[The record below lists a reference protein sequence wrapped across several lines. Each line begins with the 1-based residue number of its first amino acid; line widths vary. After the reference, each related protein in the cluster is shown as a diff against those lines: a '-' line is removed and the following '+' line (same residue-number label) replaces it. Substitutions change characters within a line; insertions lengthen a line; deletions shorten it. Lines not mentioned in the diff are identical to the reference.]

1 MTHGLAMNSSAESR
15 TSVHIVSANR
25 LFADAVANLLG
36 RDERLRVA
44 VGVPGADGAEADVL
58 LVDATVDAAGALDR
72 LRGLLP
78 PAPPAPAGAPAA
90 SAAPAGP
97 GVPGPPTAAE
107 ARRCTAI
114 VLGLASEDEQL
125 VAFIEAG
132 ARGYVLQGAAPED
145 LPAAI
150 HAARRGACNCS
161 PRLAG
166 LVAARILEL
175 ERSLPAPAAR
185 RPCEPLT
192 RREREVIAWMATGR
206 SNKEIGSRLGISV
219 QTVKNHV
226 HSLLAKLGAGR
237 RREALRIAYESG
249 LLGEWGDE
257 TLLAAVSPASP
268 VPRAT
273 LAAPPAEVSPE
284 PN

>member
-1 MTHGLAMNSSAESR
+1 MTHGFAMSTSAESR

-25 LFADAVANLLG
+25 LFADAVADLLG

-44 VGVPGADGAEADVL
+44 VVPAPPGVGGAPDGDLAEAEVL
-58 LVDATVDAAGALDR
+58 LVDAAVDAAGALAG
-72 LRGLLP
+72 LRGL
-78 PAPPAPAGAPAA
+78 ARPAA
-90 SAAPAGP
+90 
-97 GVPGPPTAAE
+97 AAE
-107 ARRCTAI
+107 AGRRTAI
-114 VLGLASEDEQL
+114 VLGLADEDERL

-132 ARGYVLQGAAPED
+132 VRGYVLQGAAPED

-175 ERSLPAPAAR
+175 ERSLPEPAAR

-226 HSLLAKLGAGR
+226 HSLLAKLGARR

-257 TLLAAVSPASP
+257 TLPGAASPA
-268 VPRAT
+268 A
-273 LAAPPAEVSPE
+273 AAPTAPTAEASPD